1 MTGAGV
7 GSAATGGRALPVS
20 AWVGVA
26 ILAGW
31 AGCAAFGPWLAPHG
45 VNEIDLGAVLRPPSW
60 GHPFGTDGIGRDVLS
75 RVILGARDILVTAP
89 LAAGLGT
96 VAGTVLGLLGGYGGG
111 WLDAVL
117 ARATDT
123 LVALPLLVVALLALS
138 ALGVSQG
145 AVIAVI
151 GVVFAPLIART
162 VRAAV
167 RAECALD
174 YVDAARLRGEP
185 AWRVM
190 GGEILPNVLG
200 PIVVEATV
208 RLGYAVFTVASLSFL
223 GFGLQP
229 PSPDW
234 GLAIAQNYGT
244 LSGGVWW
251 TVAFDAGA
259 TASLVVAVNL
269 VAEGLQRRVS
279 A

>member
-1 MTGAGV
+1 MVRARAG
-7 GSAATGGRALPVS
+7 RLPAS
-20 AWVGVA
+20 AWCGLA
-26 ILAGW
+26 ILGAW
-31 AGCAAFGPWLAPHG
+31 AACAAFGPWIAPHG
-45 VNEIDLGAVLRPPSW
+45 VNEIDLGAVLRPPSRA
-60 GHPFGTDGIGRDVLS
+60 HPFGTDGIGRDVLS

-96 VAGTVLGLLGGYGGG
+96 LAGTALGLVGGYGGG

-145 AVIAVI
+145 AVVAVI
-151 GVVFAPLIART
+151 GLVFAPLIART

-174 YVDAARLRGEP
+174 YVAAARLRGEP

-190 GGEILPNVLG
+190 GVEILPNVTG

-269 VAEGLQRRVS
+269 VAEGLQRD
-279 A
+279 AG